1 MKKTLLLAVSF
12 AAFAMVG
19 CSNYSHKDYTEVPL
33 AEGEE
38 FVPPTE
44 FCAFEDFPQGVP
56 FKVLGVV
63 KAAKGTYGGADYLR
77 PIIQEKVNAKG
88 GNAVANYHEGQRFGF
103 WPWRMIRPVA
113 SGDAITI
120 LNTRGKSCADMGG
133 YTL

>member
-12 AAFAMVG
+12 VAFAMVG
-19 CSNYSHKDYTEVPL
+19 CSNYSHRDYTEVPL
-33 AEGEE
+33 ADGEE
-38 FVPPTE
+38 FVPPTV

-63 KAAKGTYGGADYLR
+63 KAAKGTYGGAAYLR
-77 PIIQEKVNAKG
+77 PIIQERVNAKG
-88 GNAVANYHEGQRFGF
+88 GNAVGNYHEGQRFGF
-103 WPWRMIRPVA
+103 WPWRVVRPVA

-120 LNTRGKSCADMGG
+120 LNTRGKSCEEMGG